1 MSLEYNTE
9 REDVCLKEY
18 GRNIQK
24 LVKHVQNIED
34 KETRDKN
41 AATLTDLMKQ
51 INVAVKDNPEYNQK
65 VWDDLFIM
73 ADFDLDVESPFPK
86 PEKEILGQKPKRLEY
101 KTTEVKHRHYGRNIE
116 LMIQKV
122 CEMETEEDK
131 EDGIIYIG
139 KLMKSFYASWNKD
152 NIDEAVL
159 IKNIE
164 TLSKGQLTIDVD
176 KVKEGGLFN
185 SRLRE
190 RKPGREGGR
199 ENNRDNNRNNKRK
212 NSFQKNRRRN

>member
-18 GRNIQK
+18 GRHIQK
-24 LVKHVQNIED
+24 LVKHVQEIED
-34 KETRDKN
+34 KETRDKK

-73 ADFDLDVESPFPK
+73 ADFDLEVESPFPK
-86 PEKEILGQKPKRLEY
+86 PEKAILGQKPKRLEY

-122 CEMETEEDK
+122 VEMETEEDK
-131 EDGIIYIG
+131 EAGIIYIG

-152 NIDEAVL
+152 NIDEAIL

-176 KVKEGGLFN
+176 KVKEGQLFN

-190 RKPGREGGR
+190 RKSEREGGR
-199 ENNRDNNRNNKRK
+199 ENNRDNNRNNKRRG
-212 NSFQKNRRRN
+212 SFQKNRRRS

>member
-24 LVKHVQNIED
+24 LVKHVQGIED
-34 KETRDKN
+34 KEKRDKN

-73 ADFDLDVESPFPK
+73 ADFDLDVESPYPK
-86 PEKEILGQKPKRLEY
+86 PEKSILGNKPKRLEY
-101 KTTEVKHRHYGRNIE
+101 KTSEVKHRHYGRNLE

-122 CEMETEEDK
+122 IEMETPEEK
-131 EDGIIYIG
+131 EAGIIYIG

-152 NIDEAVL
+152 NIDEGVL

-164 TLSKGQLTIDVD
+164 SLSKGELTIDVE
-176 KVKEGGLFN
+176 KVKEEKLFD

-190 RKPGREGGR
+190 RKPGRE
-199 ENNRDNNRNNKRK
+199 NSRDNSRPSNKRR
-212 NSFQKNRRRN
+212 NSFQKNRRRS